1 MELVSQEIDQ
11 LARELVQL
19 REKVNELEERNA
31 TNKGKIND
39 LSIELSNTFFQRQ
52 KNFINL

>member
-31 TNKGKIND
+31 TNKSKIND
-39 LSIELSNTFFQRQ
+39 LSIELKNTFFQRQ